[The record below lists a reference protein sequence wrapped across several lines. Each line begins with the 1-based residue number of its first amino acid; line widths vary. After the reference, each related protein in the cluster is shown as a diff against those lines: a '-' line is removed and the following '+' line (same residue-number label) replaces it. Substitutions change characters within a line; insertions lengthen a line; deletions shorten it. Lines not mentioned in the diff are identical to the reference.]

1 MSVRAVVA
9 LATGLALVPAA
20 VAATPAPARVQLS
33 GDEFTLAV
41 SRSSIRS
48 GPAIIELVNYGE
60 DDHDLAVR
68 RVGGVRTHR
77 TSIVHPGNVAEL
89 EVRLSAGTYTLWC
102 TLADHR
108 LRGMEATL
116 VVR

>member
-1 MSVRAVVA
+1 VRVGLL
-9 LATGLALVPAA
+9 LAAGMVLAAPQTASA
-20 VAATPAPARVQLS
+20 QRAPARVQVS
-33 GDEFTLAV
+33 AAEFSFAASRTAV
-41 SRSSIRS
+41 RK
-48 GPAIIELVNYGE
+48 GQAILQLVNYGE